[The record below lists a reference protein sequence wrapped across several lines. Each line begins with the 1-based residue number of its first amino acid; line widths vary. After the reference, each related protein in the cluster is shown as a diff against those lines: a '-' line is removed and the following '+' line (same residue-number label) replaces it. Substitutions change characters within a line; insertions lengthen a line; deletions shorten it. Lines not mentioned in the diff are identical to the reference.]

1 MTAHFEGARSIPA
14 VMLCVGATLAAAC
27 DHRSASQPAS
37 AAGDRPPSLLTAI
50 GEQLA
55 VVDSADG
62 QTRYLPGRFTEVS
75 RVAVTAG
82 GEFAIVVNGARDCR
96 TQGGFE
102 EGSYQPEIDHVEIA
116 TGARERVVGGSDFP
130 VVNRRAVTLAGI
142 GVSDAPAL
150 VAYEI
155 VCDGG
160 GTLGFTDM
168 VTGLN
173 ARRPPLGETGYTSEL
188 PVESVRPL
196 GWLSDG
202 RTLFYMVSVRAEPGA
217 RYYFGLVWPL
227 VETSD
232 EVIRRVAD
240 TMPLS
245 GDVPT
250 AAALVDDT
258 TIAFAQ
264 HAGAGGSR
272 VRGWDVTTGQFRQSG
287 QLFELPE
294 TITALTIDAG
304 GRHFL
309 AITRPRRLY
318 RWSVGDPRPVKIADG
333 VTAAA
338 WIQ

>member
-1 MTAHFEGARSIPA
+1 MTAHFEGARPIPA
-14 VMLCVGATLAAAC
+14 IMLCVGVTLAAAC
-27 DHRSASQPAS
+27 DHRSTSQPAS
-37 AAGDRPPSLLTAI
+37 AAGDRPPSLLAAI

-55 VVDSADG
+55 VVDSSDG
-62 QTRYLPGRFTEVS
+62 NMRYLPGQFTQVS

-82 GEFAIVVNGARDCR
+82 GQFAIVVNGARDCR

-150 VAYEI
+150 VAYGI

-173 ARRPPLGETGYTSEL
+173 ARRPPLGEDGYTSEL
-188 PVESVRPL
+188 PIESVRPL
-196 GWLSDG
+196 GWLRDG
-202 RTLFYMVSVRAEPGA
+202 RTLFYMVSVRGEPDP
-217 RYYFGLVWPL
+217 RYYFGRVWPL

-245 GDVPT
+245 NDVPT

-264 HAGAGGSR
+264 RAAAGGSR
-272 VRGWDVTTGQFRQSG
+272 VREWDVMAGRFGQRG
-287 QLFELPE
+287 RLFELPE
-294 TITALTIDAG
+294 TVTALTIDAG
-304 GRHFL
+304 GHHVL
-309 AITRPRRLY
+309 AVTRARRLY
-318 RWSVGDPRPVKIADG
+318 RWSAGDPRPVKIADG
-333 VTAAA
+333 VTATA